1 MDIYKYANNLRKELE
16 IELLSI
22 DYLSKYY
29 DIKVEC
35 INYPIFDLIIFTKE
49 GLNYKG
55 YLLRFITQSDLK
67 EDISYIKW
75 YFKNKQDKELSNL

>member
-16 IELLSI
+16 IEILNI
-22 DYLSKYY
+22 DYLITHYN
-29 DIKVEC
+29 IEVEC
-35 INYPIFDLIIFTKE
+35 INYPIFELRIFAKE
-49 GLNYKG
+49 GFNYKA

-75 YFKNKQDKELSNL
+75 YFKNKQDKELNDL

>member
-1 MDIYKYANNLRKELE
+1 MDICKYANNLRKELE

-29 DIKVEC
+29 NIKLEC
-35 INYPIFDLIIFTKE
+35 INFPIFELIIFTKE
-49 GLNYKG
+49 GLNHKG

-67 EDISYIKW
+67 EDINYIKW
-75 YFKNKQDKELSNL
+75 YFKNKQDKELSDL